1 MSSQGDGKQEMA
13 KQLSATPNGH
23 QIYLTPTDPL
33 REPKRAETASD
44 VKRLHR
50 EYLERLRR
58 EAAIDRELAG
68 LDLEEAGV
76 SLTGH
81 VKDESKSDRKVD

>member
-1 MSSQGDGKQEMA
+1 MV

-81 VKDESKSDRKVD
+81 VKDESKSDRKGD